1 MNYKIRSGEQLE
13 VLTSKKQR
21 PKPEWLNIVTTAKAK
36 NGIKNGIRR
45 ERKLIAKEGKSK
57 YFKIVEALN
66 ENNPKLLDELVRHFD
81 LSDAGEF
88 FVRVAEKN
96 IEKGAIKNYLAQREK
111 HKKQAEEKVST
122 PRNRK

>member
-1 MNYKIRSGEQLE
+1 MVKHCNC
-13 VLTSKKQR
+13 
-21 PKPEWLNIVTTAKAK
+21 KAK

-45 ERKLIAKEGKSK
+45 SVIIAKEGKSK

-96 IEKGAIKNYLAQREK
+96 IEKGAIKII
-111 HKKQAEEKVST
+111 
-122 PRNRK
+122 

>member
-1 MNYKIRSGEQLE
+1 MNNLRCLRPPQKAEE
-13 VLTSKKQR
+13 

-88 FVRVAEKN
+88 FVRVAEK
-96 IEKGAIKNYLAQREK
+96 EYRERCD
-111 HKKQAEEKVST
+111 KKLFST
-122 PRNRK
+122 TRKA